1 MDHWRGGRETGR
13 RNTAKRWTAEEDATL
28 RELVM
33 GSGIE
38 VLFISVWSQFLLTVA
53 NVGEEAINWVDVA
66 GHLSGRTNKDSRRRW
81 TKIKDNFNRGIWSRD
96 EDESLR
102 VAVERFGQRWA
113 LVTEVVETR
122 SPDREQTSNSVSAA
136 HMLTARR
143 RMSKTLAQCV
153 GSENQRHCVVVI

>member
-1 MDHWRGGRETGR
+1 MCQAGNMDHQRGSRGTGR
-13 RNTAKRWTAEEDATL
+13 RNAAKRWTIEEDATL

-38 VLFISVWSQFLLTVA
+38 LPFVSAWSQFLMTVGD
-53 NVGEEAINWVDVA
+53 VGDEAISWVDVSR
-66 GHLSGRTNKDSRRRW
+66 HLSGRTNKDSRRRW
-81 TKIKDNFNRGIWSRD
+81 TKIKDNFNKGIWSRD

-122 SPDREQTSNSVSAA
+122 SPDRT
-136 HMLTARR
+136 
-143 RMSKTLAQCV
+143 
-153 GSENQRHCVVVI
+153 